1 MLQVNGAGQ
10 DLQNNDDL
18 QDKDLQDKK
27 NIRTQMSGQS
37 FRKTNF
43 RMKLQDKALQQR
55 FGAKL
60 QDKGFRTKL

>member
-10 DLQNNDDL
+10 DLQNNEDL
-18 QDKDLQDKK
+18 QDKDLQDRK
-27 NIRTQMSGQS
+27 NFRTQASGQS

-43 RMKLQDKALQQR
+43 RMKLQDKASQHR